1 MNSAAT
7 DAHPKMVGGQ
17 KKTKKQFSYNPNR
30 VAHTLDKLGLG
41 YFSPIARLI
50 GRDEPAKQIREI
62 AMNTFLPVAAIILF
76 IGVWAACA
84 KTVQTDSVKIPSPSE
99 TWVAFAGSAGA
110 PPSEDAKSILG
121 FVRAEKVKEIEF
133 RGKNQKR
140 IEKFEAKAR
149 DAAAAGDT
157 AKAEKFEAMAE
168 KFRSKKYQ
176 GNKTFFDQIAIS
188 LLTVSIGFIAATLIA
203 VPIGI
208 LCGISKPV
216 NVALNPLIQL
226 FKPVSPLAWFPI
238 VFVFTTW
245 GIDKPEAGSIWQR
258 ALFSSAGVVTL
269 CSLWPTLMNTAVGVA
284 GVDRDHLNVAKV
296 LKLSW
301 LKRIW
306 KIVLPSSLP
315 LIFTGLRVSVGVGW
329 MVLIAAD
336 MMAQNQGL
344 GKFVWDM
351 YQNGD
356 TNSTAQ
362 IIIAVFFIGG
372 IGFFLDRI
380 MLVCQRLV
388 TFEEQPI

>member
-216 NVALNPLIQL
+216 NVPAHPTVQ
-226 FKPVSPLAWFPI
+226 A
-238 VFVFTTW
+238 
-245 GIDKPEAGSIWQR
+245 
-258 ALFSSAGVVTL
+258 
-269 CSLWPTLMNTAVGVA
+269 SL
-284 GVDRDHLNVAKV
+284 
-296 LKLSW
+296 
-301 LKRIW
+301 
-306 KIVLPSSLP
+306 
-315 LIFTGLRVSVGVGW
+315 
-329 MVLIAAD
+329 
-336 MMAQNQGL
+336 
-344 GKFVWDM
+344 
-351 YQNGD
+351 
-356 TNSTAQ
+356 ST
-362 IIIAVFFIGG
+362 
-372 IGFFLDRI
+372 
-380 MLVCQRLV
+380 RLV
-388 TFEEQPI
+388 PHRFCFHHMGNRQARGRQHLAAGALQLCGRRHTLLSVADTDEHGRRRCRRRQRPPQRGQSPQTQLA